1 MQHHACAAVI
11 GLLTA
16 AFLAPVSPSHAA
28 SADPTGYWIKPDAE
42 RESKIHVF
50 KCGKGRSQLCA
61 KIAWLKDPN
70 DSKGRPL
77 HDIRNQDPSQR
88 GRPIVG
94 LALFTGLTPSAPST
108 WTGKIYN
115 PEDGHTYSA
124 TLTVVS
130 RKQILLKGCKAWLL
144 CGERQWL
151 RTTAP
156 EEVKP
161 PVPAEG
167 TEQIEASVT
176 PQMPTVAPSEAASVA
191 ATEPIPAPSGEA
203 TLSKASIDAAAAQ
216 EEMQAMTAPQAPSEP
231 TEMTAPKPL
240 SSARALPEPAV
251 RDTHVLAA
259 QAEPPAEI
267 DASGGYRFLTVS
279 ISPDM
284 AAGLSGENVSSMFIM
299 TEPVEGEAFVPAK
312 ARPAATTGAAQSGE
326 SVAHPAPK
334 PKAKPKPI
342 ATAAAKP
349 APKTEAPAKPAEQ
362 AAPPPP
368 DADALQADADSTEAL
383 PAETAEAAFVEPVP
397 LTRRQRRLL
406 RRQQQE
412 PDLPWLR

>member
-61 KIAWLKDPN
+61 KIAWLKEPN
-70 DSKGRPL
+70 DRKGLPL

-94 LALFTGLTPSAPST
+94 LAIFTGLTPSAPST

-191 ATEPIPAPSGEA
+191 ATEPVPAPSGEA
-203 TLSKASIDAAAAQ
+203 TISKASIDAAAVQ

-231 TEMTAPKPL
+231 LETAVPKPAP
-240 SSARALPEPAV
+240 SVRAVPAPA
-251 RDTHVLAA
+251 THEFAV

-279 ISPDM
+279 ISPDT
-284 AAGLSGENVSSMFIM
+284 AARLSGENVSSLFIM
-299 TEPVEGEAFVPAK
+299 TEPIEGEAFAPAK
-312 ARPAATTGAAQSGE
+312 AQPAAATGAAQSGA
-326 SVAHPAPK
+326 SAAHPAPK
-334 PKAKPKPI
+334 PKAK
-342 ATAAAKP
+342 
-349 APKTEAPAKPAEQ
+349 
-362 AAPPPP
+362 
-368 DADALQADADSTEAL
+368 
-383 PAETAEAAFVEPVP
+383 
-397 LTRRQRRLL
+397 
-406 RRQQQE
+406 
-412 PDLPWLR
+412 

>member
-167 TEQIEASVT
+167 TEQIEASVGK
-176 PQMPTVAPSEAASVA
+176 MFSES
-191 ATEPIPAPSGEA
+191 
-203 TLSKASIDAAAAQ
+203 
-216 EEMQAMTAPQAPSEP
+216 
-231 TEMTAPKPL
+231 
-240 SSARALPEPAV
+240 
-251 RDTHVLAA
+251 
-259 QAEPPAEI
+259 
-267 DASGGYRFLTVS
+267 
-279 ISPDM
+279 
-284 AAGLSGENVSSMFIM
+284 
-299 TEPVEGEAFVPAK
+299 
-312 ARPAATTGAAQSGE
+312 
-326 SVAHPAPK
+326 
-334 PKAKPKPI
+334 
-342 ATAAAKP
+342 
-349 APKTEAPAKPAEQ
+349 
-362 AAPPPP
+362 
-368 DADALQADADSTEAL
+368 LQ
-383 PAETAEAAFVEPVP
+383 
-397 LTRRQRRLL
+397 
-406 RRQQQE
+406 
-412 PDLPWLR
+412 

>member
-61 KIAWLKDPN
+61 KIAWLKEPN
-70 DSKGRPL
+70 DRKGLPL

-94 LALFTGLTPSAPST
+94 LAIFTGLTPSAPST

-191 ATEPIPAPSGEA
+191 ATEPVPAPSGEA
-203 TLSKASIDAAAAQ
+203 TISKASIDAAAVQ
-216 EEMQAMTAPQAPSEP
+216 EEMQAMTAPQAPSELL
-231 TEMTAPKPL
+231 ETAVPKPAP
-240 SSARALPEPAV
+240 SVRAVPAPA
-251 RDTHVLAA
+251 THEFAV

-279 ISPDM
+279 ISPDT
-284 AAGLSGENVSSMFIM
+284 AARLSGENVSSLFIM
-299 TEPVEGEAFVPAK
+299 TEPIEGEAFAPAK
-312 ARPAATTGAAQSGE
+312 AQPAAATGAAQSGA
-326 SVAHPAPK
+326 SAAHPAPK

-368 DADALQADADSTEAL
+368 DANAVQADAESTDAL

-412 PDLPWLR
+412 GDLPWLR